1 VPTEKRQRQ
10 KEGQRARREAA
21 LAAARRRQRKR
32 QVITFA
38 VLAVLIVGGLFLL
51 SNHGGGKKKTN
62 VSTKGTT
69 TTTTA
74 AAASTTPSTS
84 KANAADK
91 PTVDVPKTPAPSSL
105 ETKDLKV
112 GTGKE
117 AKLGD
122 TIEVNYVGVTYADG
136 KEFDSSWTRGATAAF
151 KLQEGGLIEGWIK
164 GIPGMKVGG
173 RRQLTI
179 PASLAYGDTPPS
191 GAPKGA
197 LIFIVDLVSI
207 Q

>member
-1 VPTEKRQRQ
+1 M
-10 KEGQRARREAA
+10 
-21 LAAARRRQRKR
+21 
-32 QVITFA
+32 
-38 VLAVLIVGGLFLL
+38 LAVLIVGGLFLL

-62 VSTKGTT
+62 VSTKGT

-117 AKLGD
+117 TKLGD
-122 TIEVNYVGVTYADG
+122 TIEVKLAAHGRLGLTGFAGTGRITMAGPGPAFRFVGTHTKTADPKDFLPAVWH
-136 KEFDSSWTRGATAAF
+136 KERMPR
-151 KLQEGGLIEGWIK
+151 LEGLE
-164 GIPGMKVGG
+164 
-173 RRQLTI
+173 
-179 PASLAYGDTPPS
+179 
-191 GAPKGA
+191 
-197 LIFIVDLVSI
+197 IVDTELTWSI
-207 Q
+207 RESTFAFGIWK